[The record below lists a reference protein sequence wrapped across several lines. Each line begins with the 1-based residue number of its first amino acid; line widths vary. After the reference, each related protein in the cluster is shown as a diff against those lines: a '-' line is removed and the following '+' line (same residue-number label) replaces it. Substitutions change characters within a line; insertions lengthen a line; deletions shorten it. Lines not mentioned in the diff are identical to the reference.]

1 MKIRKINFKD
11 IFSSELSATPAD
23 IPPFDFHVN
32 DDQWRVLSQI
42 TKLGKHNIVEKS
54 NAAYY
59 SQVLLV
65 PKSDGTKRMCID
77 FRNLNN
83 CTEDKSHPIPH
94 IGEMLRR
101 IGTNKAK
108 VFAVLDLTQG
118 YHQAPLTLAARAYTA
133 FILFCGVYQFT
144 RLPFGP
150 KQAPSYFQQIMTTV
164 VLAGLIYSICEMY
177 IDDCNVFGKD
187 IDELISRLRLV
198 FERFR
203 KHKIFLKP
211 NKCYLGYAEI
221 DYVGKVLSADGLRM
235 SQEIIRTVLDFPKPV
250 LSKQLKSF

>member
-1 MKIRKINFKD
+1 MDEFPDSDPISLIHLAGDEEQKNKLRILVHEFED
-11 IFSSELSATPAD
+11 IFSSELSHTPAD
-23 IPPFDFHVN
+23 IPPFDFNVN
-32 DDQWRVLSQI
+32 DVKWKIPKNRQPPWTKSNVDQADILSQI
-42 TKLGKHNIVEKS
+42 TKLEKHKIVEKS

-101 IGTNKAK
+101 IGAHKAK

-150 KQAPSYFQQIMTTV
+150 KQSPSYFQQIMSTV

-211 NKCYLGYAEI
+211 N
-221 DYVGKVLSADGLRM
+221 
-235 SQEIIRTVLDFPKPV
+235 
-250 LSKQLKSF
+250 

>member
-1 MKIRKINFKD
+1 MKIRNEFKSTTLVNELKD

-23 IPPFDFHVN
+23 IPPFDFNV
-32 DDQWRVLSQI
+32 DDVKWKVPRHRQPPWSKSNVDQADIHSQI
-42 TKLGKHNIVEKS
+42 SKLEKQRIVEKS
-54 NAAYY
+54 NAAHY

-65 PKSDGTKRMCID
+65 PKSDGTQRMCID

-83 CTEDKSHPIPH
+83 CTEDALHPIPH

-101 IGTNKAK
+101 IKAHKAK

-133 FILFCGVYQFT
+133 FILFCGVHPFT

-150 KQAPSYFQQIMTTV
+150 KQAPSYFQQIMSTV
-164 VLAGLIYSICEMY
+164 VLAGLLYSICEMY
-177 IDDCNVFGKD
+177 IDDYNVFGKN
-187 IDELISRLRLV
+187 IDGIIHRLRLRLV

-203 KHKIFLKP
+203 KH
-211 NKCYLGYAEI
+211 
-221 DYVGKVLSADGLRM
+221 
-235 SQEIIRTVLDFPKPV
+235 
-250 LSKQLKSF
+250 